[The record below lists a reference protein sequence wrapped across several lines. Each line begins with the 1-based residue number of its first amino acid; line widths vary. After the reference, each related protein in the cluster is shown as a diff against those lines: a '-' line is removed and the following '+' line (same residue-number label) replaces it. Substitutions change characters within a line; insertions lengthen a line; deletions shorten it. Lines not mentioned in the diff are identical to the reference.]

1 MLAAEQTKF
10 NLASPGSIVN
20 ALSRASANFTSGSLL
35 ARGNSFQVGVGESV
49 KNLII
54 AGAPGPLRAPEL
66 VESIAVSAVLHLYDG
81 WSYLAQALRATFRTD
96 DSIARHLAY
105 YGELRASLSI
115 LASYGVGIFSVTHVV
130 VDAAENVHH
139 FAARQGTHKIAWSAL
154 EAWGRTPYSGALIGR
169 EIQAF
174 GRDMADWITA
184 FQGTSTP
191 SLIGADWVESWGI
204 DLSTFSSDKTTRNEV
219 TYGVD
224 FDHAKVCHT
233 PKTIEPWL
241 RELWLSSEP
250 GGTSF
255 ELLDKYLVRST
266 LEAIYNTKFKDPYHT
281 LEQSTADLRDKM
293 LEACLAIGLD
303 SDEIVDFFIRDTC
316 EEDLLVMK
324 LARSRSAVQEP
335 LQYQEVMSRTY
346 LLLRLAT
353 ASVSSLLRQASL
365 SADDLG
371 FWWVKTSED
380 SGLWDS
386 ALGLATSEEVKDLW
400 ADTYLSLGEFSEC
413 IADNPSSADSWFFFN
428 ATISKDLENL
438 SRVEKLALWGIS

>member
-1 MLAAEQTKF
+1 MLGAQEQVTF
-10 NLASPGSIVN
+10 NLASPSSIAN
-20 ALSRASANFTSGSLL
+20 ALSRASANFTS
-35 ARGNSFQVGVGESV
+35 NSFLASSNSYQVGVANSV
-49 KNLII
+49 KNLF
-54 AGAPGPLRAPEL
+54 AASHGPLGVPEL
-66 VESIAVSAVLHLYDG
+66 VESIAVSAILHLYDG

-115 LASYGVGIFSVTHVV
+115 LAASGVGVFSTKHVV
-130 VDAAENVHH
+130 VDASENVHA
-139 FAARQGTHKIAWSAL
+139 FSSKGTHLIAWSAL
-154 EAWGRTPYSGALIGR
+154 EAWGSTPDSSALIGR

-174 GRDMADWITA
+174 GREMADWILA

-191 SLIGADWVESWGI
+191 SLVGADWVESWGI
-204 DLSTFSSDKTTRNEV
+204 DLSTFSSDKTTRNEAS
-219 TYGVD
+219 YGVD
-224 FDHAKVCHT
+224 FDHEKVCHT

-250 GGTSF
+250 GGSSF
-255 ELLDKYLVRST
+255 ELLDRYLVRST
-266 LEAIYNTKFKDPYHT
+266 LEGIYNTKFKDPSHT
-281 LEQSTADLRDKM
+281 AEQSTADLREKM
-293 LEACLAIGLD
+293 LETCLAIGLD

-324 LARSRSAVQEP
+324 LARTRSPVQAP

-365 SADDLG
+365 NADDLG
-371 FWWVKTSED
+371 FWWVKTCEA

-386 ALGLATSEEVKDLW
+386 TLGLATAEEVKDLW
-400 ADTYLSLGEFSEC
+400 ADTSLSLDEFSEC
-413 IADNPSSADSWFFFN
+413 IADNPAGADSWFFFN
-428 ATISKDLENL
+428 ASISKDLENL
-438 SRVEKLALWGIS
+438 SRVEKVALWGIS

>member
-1 MLAAEQTKF
+1 MLGAAEQIKF
-10 NLASPGSIVN
+10 NLASPSSIAN
-20 ALSRASANFTSGSLL
+20 ALSRASTNFTS
-35 ARGNSFQVGVGESV
+35 NSFLATSNSYQIGVGESV
-49 KNLII
+49 KNLVSTT
-54 AGAPGPLRAPEL
+54 PGPLRAPEL
-66 VESIAVSAVLHLYDG
+66 VESIAVSAILHLYDG

-115 LASYGVGIFSVTHVV
+115 LAAYGVGIFSVMHVV
-130 VDAAENVHH
+130 VDAAENVHKLS
-139 FAARQGTHKIAWSAL
+139 REGTHKIAWSAL
-154 EAWGRTPYSGALIGR
+154 DAWGKSPNSGALIGR

-174 GRDMADWITA
+174 GREMTDWILA

-224 FDHAKVCHT
+224 FDHEKVCHT

-250 GGTSF
+250 GGASF
-255 ELLDKYLVRST
+255 ELLDRYLVRST
-266 LEAIYNTKFKDPYHT
+266 LEGIYNTKFKDPYHT
-281 LEQSTADLRDKM
+281 PAQSTAHLREKM

-324 LARSRSAVQEP
+324 LARSRSPVQAP

-353 ASVSSLLRQASL
+353 ASVNSLLRQASL
-365 SADDLG
+365 NADDLR
-371 FWWVKTSED
+371 FWWVKTCEA

-386 ALGLATSEEVKDLW
+386 ALGLATAEEVKDLW
-400 ADTYLSLGEFSEC
+400 PDTSLSLDEFSEC
-413 IADNPSSADSWFFFN
+413 ISGNPSGADSWFFFN
-428 ATISKDLENL
+428 ANISKDLENL
-438 SRVEKLALWGIS
+438 SRVEKVALWGLS

>member
-1 MLAAEQTKF
+1 MLAAPEQLKF
-10 NLASPGSIVN
+10 NLASSSSIVN
-20 ALSRASANFTSGSLL
+20 ALSRASANFASDSFL
-35 ARGNSFQVGVGESV
+35 ASRNSYQVSVGESV
-49 KNLII
+49 KNLFS
-54 AGAPGPLRAPEL
+54 AAPGPLGAPEL
-66 VESIAVSAVLHLYDG
+66 VESIAVSTILHLYDG

-115 LASYGVGIFSVTHVV
+115 LASYGVGVFSVTHVV
-130 VDAAENVHH
+130 VDAAEDVHK
-139 FAARQGTHKIAWSAL
+139 FSKQGTHKIAWSAL
-154 EAWGRTPYSGALIGR
+154 EAWGKTPNSGALIGR

-174 GRDMADWITA
+174 GRDMADWIMA

-224 FDHAKVCHT
+224 FNHAKVCHT

-250 GGTSF
+250 GGASF
-255 ELLDKYLVRST
+255 ELLDRYLVRST
-266 LEAIYNTKFKDPYHT
+266 LEGIYNTKFKNPDHT
-281 LEQSTADLRDKM
+281 PAQSTEDLREKM

-303 SDEIVDFFIRDTC
+303 STEIVDFFIRDTC

-324 LARSRSAVQEP
+324 LARSRSNVWEP

-371 FWWVKTSED
+371 FWWVKASEA

-386 ALGLATSEEVKDLW
+386 GLGLTTAEEVKDLW
-400 ADTYLSLGEFSEC
+400 ADTSLSLDEFSEC

-428 ATISKDLENL
+428 KNISKDLESL
-438 SRVEKLALWGIS
+438 SRVEKVALWGIS

>member
-1 MLAAEQTKF
+1 MLAASEQAKF
-10 NLASPGSIVN
+10 NLASPGSIIN
-20 ALSRASANFTSGSLL
+20 ALSRASANFASDSFL
-35 ARGNSFQVGVGESV
+35 ASSNGYQVGVGQSV
-49 KNLII
+49 KNLFS
-54 AGAPGPLRAPEL
+54 AAPGPLAAPEL
-66 VESIAVSAVLHLYDG
+66 VESIAVSAILHLYDG
-81 WSYLAQALRATFRTD
+81 WSYLAQGLRATFRTD
-96 DSIARHLAY
+96 DAIARHLAY
-105 YGELRASLSI
+105 YGELRAAFSI
-115 LASYGVGIFSVTHVV
+115 LASSGVGIFSSTHVV
-130 VDAAENVHH
+130 VDTAENVHK
-139 FAARQGTHKIAWSAL
+139 FSNQSTHKVAWSAL
-154 EAWGRTPYSGALIGR
+154 EAWGKAPYSGALIGR
-169 EIQAF
+169 EVQAF
-174 GRDMADWITA
+174 GRDMADWIMA

-224 FDHAKVCHT
+224 FDHSKVCLT

-250 GGTSF
+250 GGASF
-255 ELLDKYLVRST
+255 ELLDRYLVRST
-266 LEAIYNTKFKDPYHT
+266 LEGIYNTKFKDPSHT
-281 LEQSTADLRDKM
+281 PAQSTESLREKM

-324 LARSRSAVQEP
+324 LARARSSVQDP

-371 FWWVKTSED
+371 FWWVKTSEI

-386 ALGLATSEEVKDLW
+386 ALGLTTAEEVKDLW
-400 ADTYLSLGEFSEC
+400 ADTSLSLDEFSEC
-413 IADNPSSADSWFFFN
+413 IAGNPASADSWFFFN
-428 ATISKDLENL
+428 ANISKDLESL
-438 SRVEKLALWGIS
+438 SRVEKVALWGIS